1 MQAARPINLI
11 LHVMKDVTDSG
22 IAGIPVINRSLKTA
36 PKKKEKQKRN
46 KKIKEDQPRLN
57 YELTAV
63 INAG

>member
-1 MQAARPINLI
+1 
-11 LHVMKDVTDSG
+11 MKDVADSG